1 MEKFDEKGS
10 YNAREAKYIENSS
23 SNFDS
28 AESIFFARQLDYVR
42 SKILEVPKA
51 PLNAFRVFPVQTEV
65 PKGARTAYQRIYDSY
80 GMAEIISNYADDL
93 RRVDILGAE
102 VPVKVVDV
110 GDSYGYSVNEIRN
123 AQYARTNLQLYKAQ
137 AARRAIDQK
146 LNSIAWKGDTA
157 HNVTGFLNNPNITT
171 VLLPAT
177 GTGGSTQ
184 IKDKTAN
191 QIVADFNEIINTIPQ
206 ATNQVEQADT
216 ILMSTA
222 IYDYIAT
229 TAYNSN
235 NNDTTILEF
244 LQKVHPEIKKERWL
258 KVGELSGAGAND
270 TDMIVAGKF
279 QPDYVKFE
287 IPNRFEQMPVQMRN
301 LEYVIN
307 CISSVIGVTVTLP
320 MAFVRVE
327 GA

>member
-10 YNAREAKYIENSS
+10 YNVDEANYIKNSS
-23 SNFDS
+23 TNFDA
-28 AESIFFARQLDYVR
+28 AESIFFARQLAYVR
-42 SKILEVPKA
+42 GKILEVPKA
-51 PLNAFRVFPVQTEV
+51 ALNAFRVFPVQTEV
-65 PKGARTAYQRIYDSY
+65 PAGAQTAYQRIYDSY

-102 VPVKVVDV
+102 VPVKVVDI
-110 GDSYGYSVNEIRN
+110 GDSYGYSVKEIRN

-146 LNSIAWKGDTA
+146 LNSIAWKGDAA

-184 IKDKTAN
+184 IKDKTVN
-191 QIVADFNEIINTIPQ
+191 QIIADFNEIINTIPQ

-222 IYDYIAT
+222 VYDYIAT
-229 TAYNSN
+229 TPRGID
-235 NNDTTILEF
+235 NDTTILEF
-244 LQKVHPEIKKERWL
+244 LQKVHPEIRKERWI
-258 KVGELSGAGAND
+258 KVGELNGAASDGS
-270 TDMIVAGKF
+270 DMIIAGKF

-287 IPNRFEQMPVQMRN
+287 IPNRFEQMQVQMRN